1 MSEACNKL
9 KRRDFLRLSGGAAA
23 TFLAAHRRWV
33 CSRPAAPAR
42 LAGSLNLVFAGS
54 SLRSASPK
62 RGKKPNIV
70 LIVAD
75 DWAHMD
81 LGIAGHPLLKTPN
94 LDRLAAEGVRF
105 TRAFTPNPICTPS
118 RAALLTGQDSWTNGC
133 YFFGMPIRPES
144 KHFAQLFSQ
153 AGYETFYTGKWHNDA
168 LPSQRGFTAGKY
180 IGGGGPGSGG
190 HFKPMVRD
198 FGGGNRRQIEQF
210 DSELFTDAA
219 VQFLHSRQAGSAGH
233 DHARLRRAG
242 EKPFLL
248 FVSYMTPHDPW
259 TPPGKYATMYKP
271 QAIELPPNFM
281 PRPMNGSE
289 PFKYYTDWHGK
300 NLRDE
305 KQMVPFPRTPAG
317 LRDVR
322 SRYYGTITHDDDQI
336 GRILDKL
343 DEQQLTED
351 TLVIFL
357 ADHGISLGAHGIS
370 GKQTMYE
377 EGIRLPLVMRYPR
390 LKRGSAENPNLVS
403 LIDIFPTICEAAGI
417 AIPDSIE
424 GKSLLGLYRGKAG
437 THRERIFASF
447 VSPTRHRLN
456 IRCIRTERY
465 KLIHHLTT
473 DEVELYDLEKDPY
486 ELNNLARQKR
496 FSKLKKRL
504 AAELLAWRT
513 KAESLLDARPSN
525 AGFRSK
531 PAVGGSILDEY
542 RVSSIEYRRIVTHLS
557 PDRSTERSR
566 PQE

>member
-1 MSEACNKL
+1 MVVCHSRSVRVKELVAPLNTINYWEQRQSHIFTGWTWRYWRNAMLNMCNRL
-9 KRRDFLRLSGGAAA
+9 PRRDFLQL
-23 TFLAAHRRWV
+23 
-33 CSRPAAPAR
+33 
-42 LAGSLNLVFAGS
+42 LAGATATSLSNLVFAG
-54 SLRSASPK
+54 ASK
-62 RGKKPNIV
+62 TRKPNIV

-75 DWAHMD
+75 DWAYMD
-81 LGIAGHPLLKTPN
+81 LGIAGHPLLQTPN
-94 LDRLAAEGVRF
+94 LDRLAREGVRF

-118 RAALLTGQDSWTNGC
+118 RAALLTGQDCWTNGC

-144 KHFAQLFSQ
+144 KHFARLLSQ
-153 AGYETFYTGKWHNDA
+153 AGYETFYTGKWHNDG

-198 FGGGNRRQIEQF
+198 FGGANKRQIEQF

-219 VQFLHSRQAGSAGH
+219 AQFLHSRRPDPAEGGH
-233 DHARLRRAG
+233 DQTRRAA
-242 EKPFLL
+242 EPFLL
-248 FVSYMTPHDPW
+248 FISYMTPHDPW
-259 TPPGKYATMYKP
+259 TPPDKYATMYKP
-271 QAIELPPNFM
+271 QDIELPPNFM

-390 LKRGSAENPNLVS
+390 LKRGSAENSNLVS

-447 VSPTRHRLN
+447 VSPRRHRLN
-456 IRCIRTERY
+456 VRCIRTERY

-473 DEVELYDLEKDPY
+473 DEVELYDLKEDPY

-496 FSKLKKRL
+496 FSKLKKRFM
-504 AAELLAWRT
+504 AELLAWRT
-513 KAESLLDARPSN
+513 KAESK
-525 AGFRSK
+525 AGLS
-531 PAVGGSILDEY
+531 
-542 RVSSIEYRRIVTHLS
+542 RRIRDTAGS
-557 PDRSTERSR
+557 PDA
-566 PQE
+566 

>member
-1 MSEACNKL
+1 MPETCNRL
-9 KRRDFLRLSGGAAA
+9 NRRDFLRLSGHAAA
-23 TFLAAHRRWV
+23 TFL
-33 CSRPAAPAR
+33 SGSG
-42 LAGSLNLVFAGS
+42 LAGSLNLVFAG
-54 SLRSASPK
+54 ASP
-62 RGKKPNIV
+62 RAFCESRNGGKKPNIV

-94 LDRLAAEGVRF
+94 LDRLGAEGVRF

-118 RAALLTGQDSWTNGC
+118 RAALLTGQDCWTNGC

-144 KHFAQLFSQ
+144 KHFAQLLSW

-180 IGGGGPGSGG
+180 IGGGGPGPGG
-190 HFKPMVRD
+190 HFKPRVRD
-198 FGGGNRRQIEQF
+198 FGGGNRRQIERF

-219 VQFLHSRQAGSAGH
+219 VQFIDSRQP
-233 DHARLRRAG
+233 DD
-242 EKPFLL
+242 KPFLS

-281 PRPMNGSE
+281 ARPMNGAE
-289 PFKYYTDWHGK
+289 PFKYYTDWHGN

-317 LRDVR
+317 ARSVR
-322 SRYYGTITHDDDQI
+322 SRYYGTITHDDEQI

-343 DEQQLTED
+343 DDKQLTED

-417 AIPDSIE
+417 TIPDSIE
-424 GKSLLGLYRGKAG
+424 GKSLLGPYQGKERWHGPSKAG
-437 THRERIFASF
+437 THREGPGTAGIQRIFASF

-496 FSKLKKRL
+496 FSELKKRL

-513 KAESLLDARPSN
+513 KAESN
-525 AGFRSK
+525 AG
-531 PAVGGSILDEY
+531 G
-542 RVSSIEYRRIVTHLS
+542 
-557 PDRSTERSR
+557 PDTSG
-566 PQE
+566 

>member
-1 MSEACNKL
+1 
-9 KRRDFLRLSGGAAA
+9 
-23 TFLAAHRRWV
+23 
-33 CSRPAAPAR
+33 
-42 LAGSLNLVFAGS
+42 
-54 SLRSASPK
+54 
-62 RGKKPNIV
+62 
-70 LIVAD
+70 
-75 DWAHMD
+75 MD

-105 TRAFTPNPICTPS
+105 TKAFTPNPICTPS
-118 RAALLTGQDSWTNGC
+118 RAALLTGQDCWTNGC

-168 LPSQRGFTAGKY
+168 LPSQRGFTTGKY

-198 FGGGNRRQIEQF
+198 FGGGNRRQIERF

-219 VQFLHSRQAGSAGH
+219 VQFIDSRQAG
-233 DHARLRRAG
+233 DN
-242 EKPFLL
+242 PFLL
-248 FVSYMTPHDPW
+248 FISYMTPHDPW

-271 QAIELPPNFM
+271 QAIELPANFM
-281 PRPMNGSE
+281 PRPMNGAE
-289 PFKYYTDWHGK
+289 PFKYYTDWHGN

-317 LRDVR
+317 VR
-322 SRYYGTITHDDDQI
+322 SVRSLYYGTITHNDDQI

-343 DEQQLTED
+343 DEKQLTED

-390 LKRGSAENPNLVS
+390 LKRDSTENPNLVS

-417 AIPDSIE
+417 AIGDSIE
-424 GKSLLGLYRGKAG
+424 GKSLLGPYQGKE
-437 THRERIFASF
+437 RWNRKRIFASF

-473 DEVELYDLEKDPY
+473 DEVELYDLKEDPY

-496 FSKLKKRL
+496 FSRLKKRL

-513 KAESLLDARPSN
+513 KAESKAGRRP
-525 AGFRSK
+525 
-531 PAVGGSILDEY
+531 V
-542 RVSSIEYRRIVTHLS
+542 
-557 PDRSTERSR
+557 
-566 PQE
+566 

>member
-1 MSEACNKL
+1 MYNKL
-9 KRRDFLRLSGGAAA
+9 PRRDFLQLVAGAAA
-23 TFLAAHRRWV
+23 TSL
-33 CSRPAAPAR
+33 SGSS
-42 LAGSLNLVFAGS
+42 LAGSLNSVFAG
-54 SLRSASPK
+54 ASPV
-62 RGKKPNIV
+62 RGPKGKGSNGASKTRKPNIV

-75 DWAHMD
+75 DWAYMD
-81 LGIAGHPLLKTPN
+81 LGIAGHPLLQTPN
-94 LDRLAAEGVRF
+94 LDRLAREGVRF

-118 RAALLTGQDSWTNGC
+118 RAALLTGQDCWTNGC

-144 KHFAQLFSQ
+144 KHFARLLSQ
-153 AGYETFYTGKWHNDA
+153 AGYETFYTGKWHNDG

-190 HFKPMVRD
+190 HFKPMVKD
-198 FGGGNRRQIEQF
+198 FGGANKRQIEQF
-210 DSELFTDAA
+210 DSELFTEAA
-219 VQFLHSRQAGSAGH
+219 VQFLHSRRLDPAEGGH
-233 DHARLRRAG
+233 DQTRRTAR
-242 EKPFLL
+242 PFLL

-259 TPPGKYATMYKP
+259 TPPGKYAAMYKP

-343 DEQQLTED
+343 DEQHLTED

-390 LKRGSAENPNLVS
+390 LKRGGAENHNLVS
-403 LIDIFPTICEAAGI
+403 LIDVFPTICEAAGI
-417 AIPDSIE
+417 ATPDSIE

-437 THRERIFASF
+437 THREGPRKAGTQRIFASF

-456 IRCIRTERY
+456 VRCIRTERY

-473 DEVELYDLEKDPY
+473 DEVELYDLKEDPY
-486 ELNNLARQKR
+486 ELNNLTRQKR
-496 FSKLKKRL
+496 SSKLKKRL

-513 KAESLLDARPSN
+513 KAESK
-525 AGFRSK
+525 AG
-531 PAVGGSILDEY
+531 
-542 RVSSIEYRRIVTHLS
+542 LS
-557 PDRSTERSR
+557 
-566 PQE
+566 

>member
-23 TFLAAHRRWV
+23 TFLSAHRRWV

-54 SLRSASPK
+54 SLRNASPK

-118 RAALLTGQDSWTNGC
+118 RAALLTGQDCWTNGC

-144 KHFAQLFSQ
+144 KHFAQLFSR

-219 VQFLHSRQAGSAGH
+219 VQFLDSRQPDPAEGGH
-233 DHARLRRAG
+233 DQSRRPAG
-242 EKPFLL
+242 PFLL

-390 LKRGSAENPNLVS
+390 LKRGSAENSNLVS

-473 DEVELYDLEKDPY
+473 DEIELYDLKEDPY

-496 FSKLKKRL
+496 FSRLKKRL

-513 KAESLLDARPSN
+513 KAESCYMLDPATLGSDQNPPL
-525 AGFRSK
+525 AGRFST
-531 PAVGGSILDEY
+531 
-542 RVSSIEYRRIVTHLS
+542 SIEYPASSIDELLRT
-557 PDRSTERSR
+557 
-566 PQE
+566 

>member
-1 MSEACNKL
+1 
-9 KRRDFLRLSGGAAA
+9 
-23 TFLAAHRRWV
+23 
-33 CSRPAAPAR
+33 
-42 LAGSLNLVFAGS
+42 
-54 SLRSASPK
+54 
-62 RGKKPNIV
+62 
-70 LIVAD
+70 
-75 DWAHMD
+75 MD

-118 RAALLTGQDSWTNGC
+118 RAALLTGQDCWTNGC

-180 IGGGGPGSGG
+180 IGGGGPGPGG
-190 HFKPMVRD
+190 HFKPRV
-198 FGGGNRRQIEQF
+198 
-210 DSELFTDAA
+210 
-219 VQFLHSRQAGSAGH
+219 QAG
-233 DHARLRRAG
+233 D
-242 EKPFLL
+242 KPFLL
-248 FVSYMTPHDPW
+248 FTSYMTPHDPW

-271 QAIELPPNFM
+271 QTIELPANFM
-281 PRPMNGSE
+281 PRPMNGAE
-289 PFKYYTDWHGK
+289 PFKYYTDWHGN

-317 LRDVR
+317 VRDVR
-322 SRYYGTITHDDDQI
+322 SRYYGTITHDDKQI

-343 DEQQLTED
+343 DEKQLTED

-390 LKRGSAENPNLVS
+390 LKRGSAENPNLAS

-417 AIPDSIE
+417 TIPDSIE
-424 GKSLLGLYRGKAG
+424 GKSLLGPYQGKERW
-437 THRERIFASF
+437 HRERIFASF

-456 IRCIRTERY
+456 VRCIRTERY

-473 DEVELYDLEKDPY
+473 DEVELYDLKEDPY

-513 KAESLLDARPSN
+513 KAESKT
-525 AGFRSK
+525 G
-531 PAVGGSILDEY
+531 
-542 RVSSIEYRRIVTHLS
+542 S
-557 PDRSTERSR
+557 PDASGHLQVFRTLSR
-566 PQE
+566 A